1 MTEQALP
8 TGRAQE
14 TVDFDALYRGDFDLA
29 NRNERAR
36 AAGLELDCV
45 PWDIGEPQPVLREL
59 ERSGQI
65 RSEILDIGCGL
76 GENAFYLA
84 ERGYRVVGLDAAPR
98 AIERAHRR
106 AQSLGLAVEFAVA
119 DATALRG
126 YEGRFGTV
134 IDSGLYHCL
143 TDDQRATYIT
153 NLYDACQMAAWLHI
167 VCFSSSDA
175 STAAPSRISEASLR
189 NALADGW
196 NIHSVKQT
204 TFTTAFTRHYIEQQ
218 AKPTIHDVYGGTE
231 LRHDQHGRLLVPAWV
246 ISAERR

>member
-8 TGRAQE
+8 PGEAQE

-29 NRNERAR
+29 NRNEQAR

-76 GENAFYLA
+76 GENALYLA
-84 ERGYRVVGLDAAPR
+84 ERGYRVVGLDAAPL
-98 AIERAHRR
+98 AIERAHGR
-106 AQSLGLAVEFAVA
+106 AQSQGLAVEFAVA
-119 DATALRG
+119 DATALKG
-126 YEGRFGTV
+126 YEGRFATV

-143 TDDQRATYIT
+143 TEDQRATYIT
-153 NLYDACQMAAWLHI
+153 NLYGACQSAARLHI

-175 STAAPSRISEASLR
+175 SPAVPSRINEANLR
-189 NALADGW
+189 DALADGW
-196 NIHSVKQT
+196 SIHSVEQA

-218 AKPTIHDVYGGTE
+218 EKPTIQDVYGATE

-246 ISAERR
+246 VTAERL